1 MRIKALLVL
10 SVFAVTAL
18 PAIMPAA
25 AQNYPLRSCSE
36 AKRDNQVGGAI
47 LGGLIGGVLGSNVAA
62 SGHRGDG
69 TAVGAV
75 LGGLVGQGIG
85 KDTTHC
91 SQPPRTVSG
100 YGYAPGST
108 YNPNPA
114 YGGSR
119 YNDYGYNPAPA
130 GVYPYDPGDSSYRS
144 GDYGYD
150 RGYRGDNVPHGGYRP
165 DLYPSDRPSY
175 NQGEDYAGSDCS
187 EATQITRLPDG
198 SEVHRPIEVCR
209 DAYYGDWQIK
219 D

>member
-10 SVFAVTAL
+10 TALAATAL
-18 PAIMPAA
+18 PAMMPAS
-25 AQNYPLRSCSE
+25 AQSGYRVRSCAE
-36 AKRDNQVGGAI
+36 AQQSNQVGGAI

-75 LGGLVGQGIG
+75 IGGLVGQGIG
-85 KDTTHC
+85 KDTTRC
-91 SQPPRTVSG
+91 APPPRTVSG

-119 YNDYGYNPAPA
+119 YNDYGYDPAPA
-130 GVYPYDPGDSSYRS
+130 GVYPYDAGDPSYVSGDRAYLRDNSTHNRYRS
-144 GDYGYD
+144 
-150 RGYRGDNVPHGGYRP
+150 
-165 DLYPSDRPSY
+165 DLYASDRPAY
-175 NQGEDYAGSDCS
+175 GDDDDFAGSDCS
-187 EATQITRLPDG
+187 EATQVTRLPDG
-198 SEVHRPIEVCR
+198 SEIHRPIEVCR
-209 DAYYGDWQIK
+209 DAYYGDWRVK

>member
-10 SVFAVTAL
+10 TAFAATAM

-25 AQNYPLRSCSE
+25 AQTYPLRTCSE

-62 SGHRGDG
+62 SGHKGNG

-91 SQPPRTVSG
+91 APQRPMASG

-144 GDYGYD
+144 GRDDYD
-150 RGYRGDNVPHGGYRP
+150 RGYPGDNSPHDRYRS
-165 DLYPSDRPSY
+165 DLYPSGSGSY
-175 NQGEDYAGSDCS
+175 TGRDDYAGSDCS
-187 EATQITRLPDG
+187 EATQVTRMPDG
-198 SEVHRPIEVCR
+198 SEIHRPIEVCR
-209 DAYYGDWQIK
+209 DAYYGDWQVK
-219 D
+219 N

>member
-10 SVFAVTAL
+10 TAFAATAL
-18 PAIMPAA
+18 PAVMPAS
-25 AQNYPLRSCSE
+25 AQGGYRARTCVE
-36 AKRDNQVGGAI
+36 AQRGNQVGGAI
-47 LGGLIGGVLGSNVAA
+47 LGGLMGGVLGSNVAA

-85 KDTTHC
+85 KDTTRC
-91 SQPPRTVSG
+91 APPPQTASG

-130 GVYPYDPGDSSYRS
+130 GVYPYDAGDDSRYRDDSSH
-144 GDYGYD
+144 D
-150 RGYRGDNVPHGGYRP
+150 RYRP
-165 DLYPSDRPSY
+165 DLYPRGGSNYSD
-175 NQGEDYAGSDCS
+175 GDDFAGADCS
-187 EATQITRLPDG
+187 EATQVTRLPDG
-198 SEVHRPIEVCR
+198 SEIHRPIEVCR
-209 DAYYGDWQIK
+209 DAYYGDWRVK

>member
-1 MRIKALLVL
+1 MRIKAFLVL
-10 SVFAVTAL
+10 TALAATAL
-18 PAIMPAA
+18 PTMMPAA

-47 LGGLIGGVLGSNVAA
+47 LGGILGGVLGSNVAA
-62 SGHRGDG
+62 GGHRGDG

-91 SQPPRTVSG
+91 APPRQTASG

-119 YNDYGYNPAPA
+119 YNDYGYDPAPP
-130 GVYPYDPGDSSYRS
+130 GVYPYDAGDSSYRS
-144 GDYGYD
+144 DGRAYG
-150 RGYRGDNVPHGGYRP
+150 RDNSSHGRYGS
-165 DLYPSDRPSY
+165 DLYPSDRSAY
-175 NQGEDYAGSDCS
+175 NDRDGFAGSDCS

-198 SEVHRPIEVCR
+198 SEIHRPIEVCR
-209 DAYYGDWQIK
+209 DAYYGDWRVK

>member
-10 SVFAVTAL
+10 TALAATAL
-18 PAIMPAA
+18 PAMMPAA
-25 AQNYPLRSCSE
+25 AQGYGYPLRSCSDT
-36 AKRDNQVGGAI
+36 KRDNQVGGAI
-47 LGGLIGGVLGSNVAA
+47 LGGLLGGVLGSNVAA

-91 SQPPRTVSG
+91 APQRPTASG

-119 YNDYGYNPAPA
+119 YNDYGYDPAPP
-130 GVYPYDPGDSSYRS
+130 GVYPYDAGDSTYRS
-144 GDYGYD
+144 GDRSYGRDDSSRD
-150 RGYRGDNVPHGGYRP
+150 RYRP
-165 DLYPSDRPSY
+165 DLYPSGRSSY
-175 NQGEDYAGSDCS
+175 NDDDEFAGSDCS
-187 EATQITRLPDG
+187 EATQVTRLPNG
-198 SEVHRPIEVCR
+198 SEIHRPVEVCR
-209 DAYYGDWQIK
+209 DAYYGDWRVK